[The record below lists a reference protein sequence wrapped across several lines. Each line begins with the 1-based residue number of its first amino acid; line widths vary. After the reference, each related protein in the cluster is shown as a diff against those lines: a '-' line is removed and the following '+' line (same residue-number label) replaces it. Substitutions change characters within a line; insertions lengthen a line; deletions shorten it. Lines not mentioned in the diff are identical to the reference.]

1 MQRVTRA
8 LACLLVGLLLLG
20 FTPRALAGDR
30 DPFAAA
36 GGGYG
41 VLQLL
46 IEDVTGEP
54 FADYMRQAVKQ
65 PLGMAGYD
73 WAWTPELR
81 AAAATPYGFHG
92 DPLPCYRGTVQAI
105 GSRYDAPSAPAPNSC
120 SSPISSIYCQP
131 LISGGS
137 SPSCV
142 MIAEICVRCSVEWLT
157 AWTIRL
163 ASLYSIRCRGGR
175 CRTLVSFRAESAN
188 WSSSSPAQRTAS
200 FSTANGG
207 NWSGESGWGGSWPL
221 TRST

>member
-92 DPLPCYRGTVQAI
+92 DPLPC
-105 GSRYDAPSAPAPNSC
+105 
-120 SSPISSIYCQP
+120 
-131 LISGGS
+131 
-137 SPSCV
+137 
-142 MIAEICVRCSVEWLT
+142 
-157 AWTIRL
+157 
-163 ASLYSIRCRGGR
+163 
-175 CRTLVSFRAESAN
+175 
-188 WSSSSPAQRTAS
+188 
-200 FSTANGG
+200 
-207 NWSGESGWGGSWPL
+207 
-221 TRST
+221 